1 MRRVRVP
8 RITIAVLVAV
18 LAGAAVL
25 AGCGNQVASVK
36 TLKPGVL
43 QVGTEFTYP
52 PFEMSVDNTLQGF
65 DVDIANAMAKRL
77 GLKTRFVE
85 TRFKS
90 IIPGLVASRYDIVIS
105 AMTVTPTRSKVI
117 SFSTP
122 YMTADQSV
130 CVPLGSSI
138 KSVADLSG
146 KVVGVE
152 TDTTGQLKA
161 EERQKATGIARI
173 KKFDNIQLTFEA
185 LEVGA
190 IDALIN
196 DYAVNAYMSDQRGH
210 SKVVQK
216 ISTSENY
223 GVGVQKGNAQML
235 HGVNKALASI
245 KVDGTYNA
253 IYKKWFGVP
262 APK

>member
-1 MRRVRVP
+1 VRRVMVP
-8 RITIAVLVAV
+8 RITIAVLVVV
-18 LAGAAVL
+18 LVGAAVL
-25 AGCGNQVASVK
+25 AGCGPVATVK

-43 QVGTEFTYP
+43 QVGTEYTYP
-52 PFEMSVDNTLQGF
+52 PFEMSVDNTLEGF
-65 DVDIANAMAKRL
+65 DIDLANAVAARL
-77 GLKTRFVE
+77 GLKTGFVK
-85 TRFKS
+85 TQFKS
-90 IIPGLVASRYDIVIS
+90 MIPGLVAGRYDVVIS
-105 AMTVTPTRSKVI
+105 AMTITPARSKVI

-122 YMTADQSV
+122 YMTGDQSV

-138 KSVADLSG
+138 KSVSDLAG

-161 EERQKATGIARI
+161 EEIQKAGGIGKI
-173 KKFDNIQLTFEA
+173 KKFDNIELAFEA

-190 IDALIN
+190 VDALIN

-216 ISTSENY
+216 IPTSENY
-223 GVGVQKGNAQML
+223 GIGVKQGNAQML
-235 HGVNKALASI
+235 DGVNKALASI
-245 KVDGTYNA
+245 KSDGTYNK